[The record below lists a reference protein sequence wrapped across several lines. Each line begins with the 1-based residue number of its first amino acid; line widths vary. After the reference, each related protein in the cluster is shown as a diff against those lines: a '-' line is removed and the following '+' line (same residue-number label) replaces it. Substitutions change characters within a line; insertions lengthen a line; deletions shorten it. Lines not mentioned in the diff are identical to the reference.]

1 MSGVAGEQ
9 LDLFHGALL
18 VKTTPV
24 ERALGQ
30 LAEAIGLELVDVA
43 PDPSIASNGGK
54 ERFTH
59 LAEKLAEVSGI
70 SYELVADISSATGIP
85 LDAGDT
91 RESLPPAADPPAP
104 ETTTPV
110 VTPAPR
116 APDSTETPATP
127 LREAGHASATELRP
141 SKIRDNAI
149 LGVVRRYKDHPSSRQ
164 ALKGYRKPTHIGKT
178 PHDLVGR
185 WRQEAGQYRLLDAD
199 DEFGLFS
206 NIENGLLTLAG
217 IDESTPLTPAQEE
230 SLIELASAYQV
241 VYHTNL
247 RLVIGIAKAYYRFER
262 AVPLIDSIQNG
273 NVGLSK
279 AISRFDISKGWRFST
294 YATDWVRQEVQRSFA
309 NTSRMIRLPV
319 HKHEEWM
326 SLNKTTRELELQLG
340 RSLSPD
346 EKAAVAGLSPTEV
359 QQLQRVGNLY
369 LDSLNAT
376 RPTDGRETQELG
388 ETIPDTR
395 TIETDFENFAD
406 KEAVLALFSSA
417 TIDMRTKAILSLRFG
432 LYLDMLDPYVFINKK
447 GSTTYKQVF
456 DGIIHMN
463 GMTLRDVGELFGV
476 TKERIRQI
484 EARGLK
490 RLRKLDNPTADA

>member
-9 LDLFHGALL
+9 LDSFPDALL
-18 VKTTPV
+18 VKATPV
-24 ERALGQ
+24 ERALG
-30 LAEAIGLELVDVA
+30 
-43 PDPSIASNGGK
+43 
-54 ERFTH
+54 H

-70 SYELVADISSATGIP
+70 SYELVADVSSATGIP

-91 RESLPPAADPPAP
+91 RESLPPAVDPPAP
-104 ETTTPV
+104 EAT
-110 VTPAPR
+110 TPAPK
-116 APDSTETPATP
+116 APDPTETPATP
-127 LREAGHASATELRP
+127 LRETGVAADAKLSP

-149 LGVVRRYKDHPSSRQ
+149 LGVVRRYKDHPSIRQ
-164 ALKGYRKPTHIGKT
+164 ALKGYSKPTHIGKT

-199 DEFGLFS
+199 DEFRLFS

-247 RLVIGIAKAYYRFER
+247 RLVIGIANAYYRFER

-319 HKHEEWM
+319 YMHDKWM

-340 RSLSPD
+340 RSPSPD

-359 QQLQRVGNLY
+359 QQLQREGNLY
-369 LDSLNAT
+369 LNSLNAT

-406 KEAVLALFSSA
+406 KEAVLALFSSG

-463 GMTLRDVGELFGV
+463 GMTPRGDGMTLEEIGRLFGV

-484 EARGLK
+484 EVRGLK